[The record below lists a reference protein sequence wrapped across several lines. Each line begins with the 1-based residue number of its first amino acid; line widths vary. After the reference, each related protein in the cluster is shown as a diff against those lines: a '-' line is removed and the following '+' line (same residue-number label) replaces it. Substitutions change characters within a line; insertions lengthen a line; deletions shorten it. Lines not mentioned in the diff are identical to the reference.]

1 MPQPKSL
8 SSGKGSG
15 KLPSAWERA
24 KTLYDGKQEEWQETL
39 DQDHKLIYEHAVQRL
54 TKIFADSQHYVR
66 QKAPKHQGKQTKQY
80 KKELINRCRQ
90 AWDAEHHHW
99 EQHQRSGFQCR
110 NCGLRTHQGLTADV
124 LEARLNET
132 CPQTVFTEV
141 ATTAD
146 KAAQLPKKLTRAQQ
160 IKALLDSQPQ
170 QPTQGKH

>member
-1 MPQPKSL
+1 M
-8 SSGKGSG
+8 
-15 KLPSAWERA
+15 
-24 KTLYDGKQEEWQETL
+24 TIHTYIHTY
-39 DQDHKLIYEHAVQRL
+39 I
-54 TKIFADSQHYVR
+54 
-66 QKAPKHQGKQTKQY
+66 GKQTKQY